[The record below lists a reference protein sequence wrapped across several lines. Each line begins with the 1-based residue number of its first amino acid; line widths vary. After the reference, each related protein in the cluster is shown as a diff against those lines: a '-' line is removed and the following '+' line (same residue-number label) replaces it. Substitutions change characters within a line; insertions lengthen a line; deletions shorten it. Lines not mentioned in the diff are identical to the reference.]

1 VPSSNPGPIVR
12 SVPADE
18 ARCRRARISEMGA
31 EIEAV
36 RQGDRGP
43 ALEHLAERL
52 LHGWI
57 EAPWGGDPATAP
69 ACEVI
74 TPNPWRLTGP
84 RSATLKALATMAG
97 LALGEMKAEIMK
109 SAVIATIR
117 DDDRAVSRSLQ
128 GPTFGD
134 DTPEGAA
141 EILGLIRPGEV
152 DEFDVYVEW
161 FHDRSLFLADAFL
174 DEEGLMRSPSTLVPL
189 GPSEALTDDLKSHPI
204 AAVVREAIAAEMIRL
219 RPRRMESHW
228 AEALWTCPPET
239 RLGVPEVAAAVG
251 RPRSWVYRH
260 TSPSGDLAP
269 IPHRRLDGLL
279 VFTAGDVRD
288 WLRANEEAR

>member
-1 VPSSNPGPIVR
+1 
-12 SVPADE
+12 
-18 ARCRRARISEMGA
+18 
-31 EIEAV
+31 EAV

-128 GPTFGD
+128 GPTFGA
-134 DTPEGAA
+134 DTPQGAA

-189 GPSEALTDDLKSHPI
+189 GPSEALT
-204 AAVVREAIAAEMIRL
+204 
-219 RPRRMESHW
+219 
-228 AEALWTCPPET
+228 
-239 RLGVPEVAAAVG
+239 
-251 RPRSWVYRH
+251 
-260 TSPSGDLAP
+260 
-269 IPHRRLDGLL
+269 
-279 VFTAGDVRD
+279 
-288 WLRANEEAR
+288 